1 MIKILAL
8 CLAAALIFTALA
20 WRSTGNE
27 RPAPTYCAHCGQI
40 TVVEVRTRL
49 PMHAA
54 TSSVTCAP
62 YDLRMMDTRAPA
74 AEYFDRDTGRWWS
87 YHVWLFALAS
97 PPAMLAVAL
106 WQAGVL

>member
-1 MIKILAL
+1 MIKITAL
-8 CLAAALIFTALA
+8 CLAAALVFTALA

-27 RPAPTYCAHCGQI
+27 RPAPTYCAHCGQL
-40 TVVEVRTRL
+40 TVVEVRTGL

-62 YDLRMMDTRAPA
+62 YVDRMNL
-74 AEYFDRDTGRWWS
+74 
-87 YHVWLFALAS
+87 WLFTFGA